1 MAILAEKI
9 EREITPLV
17 KELGCEVVKV
27 SLFGQTGRKVL
38 QVLLERPD
46 GTSVNIDDCQRI
58 SRALSLKLDVMDVI
72 TSKYTLEISS
82 AGIDRPLV
90 KPADFVRFCGKNV
103 VVKTY
108 VPKAERKTF
117 KGSLKSATENG
128 IKLKLDV
135 PQKDGEDEIS
145 LLYEEISSAHIDG
158 NKE

>member
-17 KELGCEVVKV
+17 RELGCEVVKV
-27 SLFGQTGRKVL
+27 SLFDQAGQKTL
-38 QVLLERPD
+38 QILLERPD
-46 GTSVNIDDCQRI
+46 GSSVNIDDCQRI
-58 SRALSLKLDVMDVI
+58 SRALSLKLDIVDVI
-72 TSKYTLEISS
+72 TDKYTLEISS

-108 VPKAERKTF
+108 VSKAGHKTF
-117 KGSLKSATENG
+117 KGSLKSAMENG
-128 IKLKLDV
+128 IKLELEV

-145 LLYEEISSAHIDG
+145 LFYEEISSAHIDG
-158 NKE
+158 SKK

>member
-17 KELGCEVVKV
+17 RELGCEVVKV
-27 SLFGQTGRKVL
+27 SLFDQAGQKTL
-38 QVLLERPD
+38 QILLERPD
-46 GTSVNIDDCQRI
+46 GSSVNIDDCQRI
-58 SRALSLKLDVMDVI
+58 SRALSLKLDIVDVI
-72 TSKYTLEISS
+72 TDKYTLEISS

-108 VPKAERKTF
+108 VSKAGRKTF

-128 IKLKLDV
+128 IKLEQEV
-135 PQKDGEDEIS
+135 PQKDGEDEVS

-158 NKE
+158 SKK